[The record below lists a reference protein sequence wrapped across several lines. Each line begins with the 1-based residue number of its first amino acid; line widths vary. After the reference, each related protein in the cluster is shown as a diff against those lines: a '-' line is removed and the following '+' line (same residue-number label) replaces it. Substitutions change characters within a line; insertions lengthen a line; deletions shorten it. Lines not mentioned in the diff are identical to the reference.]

1 MVAEVVP
8 MPKKK
13 IGSQTPSK
21 SVILPYDAKKSLGHE
36 AIEIYEKSGRTA
48 YDWQRF
54 LVDAIMARNNDDLW
68 THMMFGFSVPR
79 QNGKN
84 EVIAIRELWGLINGE
99 RILHT
104 AHRTTTSAAA
114 FNRLLSILEEAGY
127 EEGTHFHKIKAA
139 GREHIEFVIGRGRI
153 DFRTRSSTGGLGESF
168 DLLVIDEAQ
177 EYTDDQRS
185 ALMYTTSA
193 SPNPQTIM
201 IGTPPTP
208 ISSGTVFMKYRENVL
223 YGALEDSG
231 WAEWSVDKES
241 DPRDKELWYQ
251 ANPSL
256 GLRVSE
262 RNIQAE
268 VGNDDLDFNIQRLG
282 LWIQYNQKSA
292 ISENEWKELHV
303 DTLPKLKGKLFV
315 GIKYGHDGTNV
326 AMSIAVKT
334 EDDKVFV
341 EAIDCQSIRNGNDWI
356 IHFLRKADVQ
366 QVVVDGANG
375 QQILSDAMKLAKLK
389 PPILPTVREV
399 IQANAMFE
407 QAVYQQ
413 TIAHRSQPSLFQ
425 VVTNCE
431 KRPIGTQGGF
441 GYKSQYEDYDIALME
456 SMILAHWACVEAK
469 EPKKQKIRY

>member
-1 MVAEVVP
+1 MLQLAAEEI
-8 MPKKK
+8 KQKR
-13 IGSQTPSK
+13 IGNQTPTK
-21 SVILPYDAKKSLGHE
+21 SVILPYQRSHGKDAIKL
-36 AIEIYEKSGRTA
+36 YEKSGRIA
-48 YDWQRF
+48 FDWQKF
-54 LVDAIMARNNDDLW
+54 LTDAILAVNDDGLW
-68 THMMFGFSVPR
+68 THMTFGLSVPR

-84 EVIAIRELWGLINGE
+84 EVVAIRELYGLEKGE

-104 AHRTTTSAAA
+104 AHRTTTSAAS
-114 FNRLLSILEEAGY
+114 FNRLLSILEEMGL
-127 EEGTHFHKIKAA
+127 EEGEDFHKIKAS
-139 GREHIEFVIGRGRI
+139 GREHIELVNGGRI
-153 DFRTRSSTGGLGESF
+153 DFRTRTSTGGLGESF

-185 ALMYTTSA
+185 ALMYTIAA

-208 ISSGTVFMKYRENVL
+208 VSSGTVFTKYRENVL
-223 YGALEDSG
+223 YGVTEDSG

-251 ANPSL
+251 TNPSL

-262 RNIQAE
+262 RNIQSE

-282 LWIQYNQKSA
+282 LWIKYNQKSA
-292 ISENEWKELHV
+292 ISANEWQDLHV

-334 EDDKVFV
+334 EDDKIFV
-341 EAIDCQSIRNGNDWI
+341 EAIDCQSLRNGNGWI
-356 IHFLRKADVQ
+356 IHFLRNADIQ

-375 QQILSDAMKLAKLK
+375 QKILSEAMKELKLK
-389 PPILPTVREV
+389 PPIMPTVKE
-399 IQANAMFE
+399 IILANSMFE
-407 QAVYQQ
+407 QALFQQ
-413 TIAHRSQPSLFQ
+413 TICHRSQPSLFE

-431 KRPIGTQGGF
+431 KRPIGTHGGF
-441 GYKSQYEDYDIALME
+441 GYKSQIEDYEIALME
-456 SMILAHWACVEAK
+456 SMILAHWACAEAK

>member
-1 MVAEVVP
+1 MTIAV
-8 MPKKK
+8 K
-13 IGSQTPSK
+13 IGEQTPTK
-21 SVILPYDAKKSLGHE
+21 SLILPYDESFGDE
-36 AIEIYEKSGRTA
+36 AIELYEKSGRKA
-48 YDWQRF
+48 FDWQKF
-54 LVDAIMARNNDDLW
+54 IVNAILAKNNQGLW
-68 THMMFGFSVPR
+68 THMNFGYSVPR

-84 EVIAIRELWGLINGE
+84 EIIAIRELHGLEEGE
-99 RILHT
+99 KILHT

-114 FNRLLSILEEAGY
+114 FNRLLAIMEESGLEEGDD
-127 EEGTHFHKIKAA
+127 FHKIKAS
-139 GREHIEFVIGRGRI
+139 GRESIELVGGGRI
-153 DFRTRSSTGGLGESF
+153 DFRARTGTGGLGESF

-185 ALMYTTSA
+185 ALMYTIAA
-193 SPNPQTIM
+193 SQNPQTIM

-208 ISSGTVFMKYRENVL
+208 ISSGTVYTKYRENAL
-223 YGALEDSG
+223 YGATEDSG
-231 WAEWSVDKES
+231 WAEWSVEKES

-262 RNIQAE
+262 RNIQSE

-303 DTLPKLKGKLFV
+303 DELPKLKGKLFV
-315 GIKYGHDGTNV
+315 GIKYGYDGTNV

-334 EDDKVFV
+334 EDDKIFV
-341 EAIDCQSIRNGNDWI
+341 EAIDCQSLRNGHAWI
-356 IHFLRKADVQ
+356 IHFLRNADVQ
-366 QVVVDGANG
+366 TVVVDGANG
-375 QQILSDAMKLAKLK
+375 QKILEEAMKEAKLK
-389 PPILPTVREV
+389 PPILPTVKEIIV
-399 IQANAMFE
+399 ANSMFE
-407 QAVYQQ
+407 QALFQQ
-413 TIAHRSQPSLFQ
+413 TIVHRSQPSLFQ

-431 KRPIGTQGGF
+431 KRPIGTSGGF
-441 GYKSQYEDYDIALME
+441 GYRSQIEENDIALMD